1 MATCAWCADP
11 NAEDDSEALCI
22 DHEAERDGSSV
33 NQLIR
38 RNRIEF
44 EEANGI

>member
-1 MATCAWCADP
+1 MTVCPWCADQ
-11 NAEDDSEALCI
+11 NAEDDSDALCI
-22 DHEAERDGSSV
+22 DHEAERDGLSV

-38 RNRIEF
+38 RDRIEF